1 MKSAASVNTVR
12 QAGSVRLTD
21 MTTYRDILARRGIQP
36 MRVERTVKLPADL
49 VLDTWARPA
58 RICGNEFINRK
69 GGAASVASPGK
80 VG

>member
-21 MTTYRDILARRGIQP
+21 MTTYREVLARRGI
-36 MRVERTVKLPADL
+36 MPARIELTEKRAGDL

-58 RICGNEFINRK
+58 RVYQGGRK
-69 GGAASVASPGK
+69 
-80 VG
+80 